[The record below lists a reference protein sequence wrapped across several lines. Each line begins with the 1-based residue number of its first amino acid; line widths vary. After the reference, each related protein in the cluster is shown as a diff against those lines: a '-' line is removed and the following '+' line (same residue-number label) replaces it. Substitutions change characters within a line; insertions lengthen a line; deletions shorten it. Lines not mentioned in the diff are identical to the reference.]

1 MKLSKEK
8 ALKKIEELKKYV
20 KNEEKKENSS
30 KVKLQIKT
38 LAGEVLFESEKTTI
52 KEAVVEAV
60 EKDTDLR
67 NADLRGTNLEDA
79 NLKDAN
85 LEGAN
90 LKDAN
95 LKDVDLRGAN
105 LKNANLKGAN
115 LEGANLEDIDLRG
128 TNLKNADFYQTKFY
142 GKGGTTKIKKSQVDD
157 FFETLGVIV
166 EED

>member
-60 EKDTDLR
+60 VKDTDLRDSDLR
-67 NADLRGTNLEDA
+67 NADLRDANLRNVNLEGTNLEGT
-79 NLKDAN
+79 N
-85 LEGAN
+85 LE
-90 LKDAN
+90 DAN

-105 LKNANLKGAN
+105 LRNV
-115 LEGANLEDIDLRG
+115 
-128 TNLKNADFYQTKFY
+128 DFYQTKFY